1 MVKVKKQMKRLAFL
15 IATVAMVAALTSC
28 GGSTS
33 KPDTSG
39 STSADT
45 SNGSGSAIELKLG
58 HAASAEQSMGM
69 CTHKFADLVAEYT
82 NGRYHVTVYDG
93 GQLGNEEDLI
103 NDLSMGNVDLALTNS
118 AIPAT
123 LSACS
128 DWAVTLAP
136 YLVTSYEQADALYF
150 NEDSLVAQDLLSELD
165 AVNIK
170 GLAFVEAG
178 FRCISSNTPVNSID
192 DLSGLTIRIMTND
205 VCDAVMRA
213 LGVNPTQMS
222 WSEAL
227 TGIQQGAVDGQ
238 DNPIHM
244 AYYMS
249 VGEVNKY
256 IAYTNHQYNLS
267 LLMMSGN
274 LWNSLSDED
283 KELFQKAANDAA
295 AYEVELARERNES
308 VRDEWGAQG
317 ITFTEP
323 DLAPMI
329 AATQSVRDDL
339 ASKYPDLYQ
348 KIADVIAQYPT
359 T

>member
-1 MVKVKKQMKRLAFL
+1 MKKMLKTAISLA
-15 IATVAMVAALTSC
+15 ATAALAMTLASC
-28 GGSTS
+28 GGTPANSNNN
-33 KPDTSG
+33 G
-39 STSADT
+39 ANT
-45 SNGSGSAIELKLG
+45 SNPSTNNGASGAIELKMG

-69 CTHKFADLVAEYT
+69 CTHKFAELVNEYT
-82 NGRYHVTVYDG
+82 EGRYNVTVYDA
-93 GQLGNEEDLI
+93 GQLGSEEDLI

-123 LSACS
+123 LSACG

-136 YLVTSYEQADALYF
+136 YLVNSYEQADELYF
-150 NEDSLVAQDLLSELD
+150 SENGVAQDLLNELD

-178 FRCISSNTPVNSID
+178 FRCLSSNTPINSIN

-205 VCDAVMRA
+205 ICDATMRA
-213 LGVNPTQMS
+213 MGVNPTQMS

-238 DNPIHM
+238 DNPVHM
-244 AYYMS
+244 AYFMS

-267 LLMMSGN
+267 VMMMSGN

-283 KELFQKAANDAA
+283 KELFQKAADDAS
-295 AYEVELARERNES
+295 AYEVALARERNET
-308 VRDEWGAQG
+308 VQQEWESQG
-317 ITFTEP
+317 ITFTTP
-323 DLAPMI
+323 DLEPMI

-339 ASKYPDLYQ
+339 AAKYPDLYQ
-348 KIADVIAQYPT
+348 KVADVVANYPNA
-359 T
+359 